1 LPGRMPASNP
11 KRLQRASFW
20 FQSDARF
27 FMKDEGGN
35 MKEIRRGKSRLPHSI
50 FSSFILPPSSFR
62 LGIMVE

>member
-27 FMKDEGGN
+27 FMMALRIQIFRSDPSE
-35 MKEIRRGKSRLPHSI
+35 RSARGK
-50 FSSFILPPSSFR
+50 
-62 LGIMVE
+62 